1 MPYLIGTDEAGYG
14 PRLGP
19 LVISTAV
26 FWVDTWDD
34 GADLYRR
41 LKGVVSKKPPRRV
54 VQRCVAIA
62 DSKALYSPATGL
74 ACLERGVLAALGL
87 VDRCPV
93 DWLDIWQMLDPGAI
107 ERLPSMPWHVD
118 YELRLPVAVE
128 ADDVA
133 QLVPALACGLEQA
146 GVRLVALSSRAVFPG
161 DFNRANDRWGNK
173 SETLSK
179 TTLGLLA
186 EALEHCPG
194 EPVRVV
200 CDKHGGRNFYGRLL
214 QEQFPDP
221 LIEVHRESAEES
233 VYRWGSDGQRVE
245 VIFRAGGETF
255 LPAALASMTSKYL
268 RELAMRAFNEFWCG
282 RIRGLQPT
290 AGYPTDA
297 NRFRT
302 AVQQTQQALG
312 IDDHIMWRSR

>member
-19 LVISTAV
+19 LVISAAV
-26 FWVDTWDD
+26 FWVDAWDD

-41 LKGVVSKKPPRRV
+41 LKGVVSKEAPRRATH
-54 VQRCVAIA
+54 RRVAIA

-87 VDRCPV
+87 VDRCPA
-93 DWLDIWQMLDPGAI
+93 DWLDIWQMLEPGAI
-107 ERLPSMPWHVD
+107 ERLHSMPWHVD
-118 YELRLPVAVE
+118 YDLRLPVAVE

-133 QLVPALACGLEQA
+133 QLVPALARGLEQA
-146 GVRLVALSSRAVFPG
+146 GVRLVSLASRAVFPG
-161 DFNRANDRWGNK
+161 DFNCANDRWGNK

-179 TTLGLLA
+179 TTLALLG
-186 EALEHCPG
+186 EALALCQD

-200 CDKHGGRNFYGRLL
+200 CDKHGGRSFYGRLL

-221 LIEVHRESAEES
+221 LIEVHRESASES
-233 VYRWGSDGQRVE
+233 VYRWGPSDRRVE
-245 VIFRAGGETF
+245 AIFRAGGEAF

-302 AVQQTQQALG
+302 DVREAQQALG

>member
-19 LVISTAV
+19 LVISAAV
-26 FWVDTWDD
+26 FWVDAWDD

-41 LKGVVSKKPPRRV
+41 LKGVVSKEPPRRAAH
-54 VQRCVAIA
+54 RRVAFA
-62 DSKALYSPATGL
+62 DSKALYSPTTGL

-87 VDRCPV
+87 VRRCPA
-93 DWLDIWQMLDPGAI
+93 DWLDIWRMLDPGAI
-107 ERLPSMPWHVD
+107 ERLATMPWHVD
-118 YELRLPVAVE
+118 YDLQLPVAVE
-128 ADDVA
+128 AGDLA
-133 QLVPALACGLEQA
+133 QLVPALASGLEQA
-146 GVRLVALSSRAVFPG
+146 GVRLVTLASRAVFP
-161 DFNRANDRWGNK
+161 DEFNRANDRWGNK

-186 EALEHCPG
+186 DVLADCQG

-221 LIEVHRESAEES
+221 WIEVLRESAGES
-233 VYRWGSDGQRVE
+233 VYRWGSGDRRVE
-245 VIFRAGGETF
+245 AIFRAGGEAF

-282 RIRGLQPT
+282 RVNGLRPT

-297 NRFRT
+297 DRFRT
-302 AVQQTQQALG
+302 AVGPTQQALG
-312 IDDHIMWRSR
+312 IDDHIMWRTR